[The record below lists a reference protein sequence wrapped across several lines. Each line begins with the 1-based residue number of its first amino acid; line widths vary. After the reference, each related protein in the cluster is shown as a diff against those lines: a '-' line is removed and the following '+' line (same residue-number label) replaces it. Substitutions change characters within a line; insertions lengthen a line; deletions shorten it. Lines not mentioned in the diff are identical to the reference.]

1 MNTTET
7 IILAIFMSL
16 FASSLVMIYLALRN
30 LKSEESEESKS
41 ETENETKGDEKDEP
55 SNPNPA

>member
-30 LKSEESEESKS
+30 LKSEESEEI
-41 ETENETKGDEKDEP
+41 ENEPENETKGDEKNEP
-55 SNPNPA
+55 SDPNPA